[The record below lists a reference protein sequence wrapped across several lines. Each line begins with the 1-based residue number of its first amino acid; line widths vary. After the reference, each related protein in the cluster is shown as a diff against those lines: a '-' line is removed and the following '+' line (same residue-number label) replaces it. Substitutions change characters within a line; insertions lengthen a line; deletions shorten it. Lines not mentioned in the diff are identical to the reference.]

1 MIYIMPVKRNIFLD
15 RLLKHLKIKNPL
27 DDKKI
32 KKGGDGEDDSVV
44 GDVSY
49 TDDNNDEP
57 DMTTKKSDM
66 TTKITGGFYIFDVLS
81 GDITGLVISN
91 GNSHLYVPKINE
103 ININEIETFIKTG
116 TGSVITTDVLIT
128 KLQNK

>member
-15 RLLKHLKIKNPL
+15 RILKHLKIKNPL
-27 DDKKI
+27 DDKQI
-32 KKGGDGEDDSVV
+32 KKGGDGEGNSVV

-49 TDDNNDEP
+49 VNDDANDDTNND
-57 DMTTKKSDM
+57 SV
-66 TTKITGGFYIFDVLS
+66 KITGGFYIFDVLS

-103 ININEIETFIKTG
+103 ININEIEAFIKTG